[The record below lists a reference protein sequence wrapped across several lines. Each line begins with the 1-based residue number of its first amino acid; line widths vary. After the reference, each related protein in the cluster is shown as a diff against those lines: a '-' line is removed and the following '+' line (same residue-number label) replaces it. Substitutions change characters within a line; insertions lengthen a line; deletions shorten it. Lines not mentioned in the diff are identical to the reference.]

1 MSAQIAHQHKH
12 EAKHSSEFY
21 SIRLKVNKT
30 ESIEGEC
37 PVDVYNSIVKLFEQF
52 GDNQLND
59 ILGQVPTQS
68 KVMQENSNV
77 LSDTEDTIEGIT
89 PDNKHE
95 NFQKNISDLVNKG
108 TASIKGYSRTME
120 EGQGSKVEL
129 LTQHTSMRKLN
140 LTESVVVVS
149 SPVLSL
155 TSQPIETL
163 LVEGEFGSDSEA
175 VLALNWPIL
184 VKRALRR
191 ITINTRF

>member
-1 MSAQIAHQHKH
+1 M
-12 EAKHSSEFY
+12 
-21 SIRLKVNKT
+21 
-30 ESIEGEC
+30 
-37 PVDVYNSIVKLFEQF
+37 
-52 GDNQLND
+52 
-59 ILGQVPTQS
+59 
-68 KVMQENSNV
+68 
-77 LSDTEDTIEGIT
+77 
-89 PDNKHE
+89 
-95 NFQKNISDLVNKG
+95 
-108 TASIKGYSRTME
+108 TME

-163 LVEGEFGSDSEA
+163 LVEGQFGSDSEA